1 MEDARDFD
9 KPVHATKLGR
19 EEGES
24 RITAVQFAYPIEK
37 LHTMFLLVGLSSG
50 YIWSID
56 ARTNSLISQIKVSDT
71 AISNIEAKKLHVVIS
86 KADDNNL
93 FCWKIPS
100 DEEMAKNRF
109 NYFLGDEKILLLD
122 GSTK

>member
-1 MEDARDFD
+1 MSLQYQEGATRFEIKVEDAKDFD
-9 KPVHATKLGR
+9 KPVHAAKLGR

-24 RITAVQFAYPIEK
+24 QITTVQFAYPIER

-50 YIWSID
+50 YIWSVD

-71 AISNIEAKKLHVVIS
+71 AITNIEAKQFHIVVS

-93 FCWKIPS
+93 SCWKIPA
-100 DEEMAKNRF
+100 DEEMAK
-109 NYFLGDEKILLLD
+109 
-122 GSTK
+122 